1 MNTTTSIRQRW
12 KLPPLKAYIKAW
24 DAKIKTIFLT
34 VVSTSLGFLPFMI
47 GEYKE
52 AFWFP
57 PAAGTIGGLVVS
69 LFGTFCFLSLFMGV
83 GKNKKTVCKYKEN
96 FS

>member
-1 MNTTTSIRQRW
+1 
-12 KLPPLKAYIKAW
+12 
-24 DAKIKTIFLT
+24 
-34 VVSTSLGFLPFMI
+34 MI